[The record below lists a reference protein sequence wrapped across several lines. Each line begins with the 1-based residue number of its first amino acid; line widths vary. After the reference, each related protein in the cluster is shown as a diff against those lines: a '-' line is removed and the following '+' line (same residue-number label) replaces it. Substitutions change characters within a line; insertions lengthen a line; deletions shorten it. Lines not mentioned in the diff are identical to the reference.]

1 MIAEHNGD
9 YLPEEL
15 PLAFLK
21 DGFDTFTK
29 QSNGKWWAR
38 HVSEDDQGMDLNDDG
53 DLDDIVHVILHKN
66 TTFHKIV
73 MPYPPMLQDL
83 MEAFEADGYLDH
95 QGTTYLE
102 LDGFEIDI
110 DGDTWKYVGG
120 LVGWKMK

>member
-1 MIAEHNGD
+1 
-9 YLPEEL
+9 
-15 PLAFLK
+15 
-21 DGFDTFTK
+21 
-29 QSNGKWWAR
+29 
-38 HVSEDDQGMDLNDDG
+38 
-53 DLDDIVHVILHKN
+53 
-66 TTFHKIV
+66 